1 MAAKKTPRPAR
12 AARTAKTAKTAKAA
26 PKGALQ
32 NAWAQTLGALHN
44 AQVEAEK
51 QIHLLLKKNKLDAK
65 DAAGVLD
72 HLRARLDKER
82 KGALKQLE
90 AQAGKLQH
98 RLDKERK
105 AVSKLVDDAVRNA
118 LAAVNIPSREE
129 VVTLSRKV
137 DELSRKID
145 GMKRR

>member
-12 AARTAKTAKTAKAA
+12 AKKSTA
-26 PKGALQ
+26 PQGALQ
-32 NAWAQTLGALHN
+32 NAWAQTLAAIHN
-44 AQVEAEK
+44 AQAEAEK

-65 DAAGVLD
+65 DAAGVVA
-72 HLRARLDKER
+72 HLRTRLDKER
-82 KGALKQLE
+82 KAALKQLE
-90 AQAGKLQH
+90 SQAGKLQH

>member
-1 MAAKKTPRPAR
+1 MAAKKTPRRAR
-12 AARTAKTAKTAKAA
+12 ATKKAA
-26 PKGALQ
+26 PQGPLQ
-32 NAWAQTLGALHN
+32 NAWAQTLAAIHN
-44 AQVEAEK
+44 AQAEAEK

-65 DAAGVLD
+65 DAAGVVA

-82 KGALKQLE
+82 KTALKQLE
-90 AQAGKLQH
+90 SQAGKLQH

-105 AVSKLVDDAVRNA
+105 AVAKLVDDAVRNA

-145 GMKRR
+145 GLKRR